1 MIDIKKF
8 KNRLYYEIT
17 NEIWIKLYCLISI
30 LIIHLIWI
38 FSILFLNYEDLSMIY
53 GIPYFLI
60 IPYLLYLTIDFKKI
74 DTIASEKINKY
85 LNYIISVYL
94 TIIIIIAV
102 IPNKFKKLLPK
113 KVFEITLE
121 DGHEIKSLNWNLLKV
136 GNRFVISGTVIGI
149 DSIGVNP
156 RIPCNVKAIVRVNDW
171 SPARYN
177 VNILSYD
184 PKWILPYGITGL
196 TLIFISIIAL
206 FWKKK

>member
-1 MIDIKKF
+1 M
-8 KNRLYYEIT
+8 
-17 NEIWIKLYCLISI
+17 
-30 LIIHLIWI
+30 
-38 FSILFLNYEDLSMIY
+38 
-53 GIPYFLI
+53 
-60 IPYLLYLTIDFKKI
+60 
-74 DTIASEKINKY
+74 
-85 LNYIISVYL
+85 
-94 TIIIIIAV
+94 
-102 IPNKFKKLLPK
+102 
-113 KVFEITLE
+113 FEITLE

-177 VNILSYD
+177 VNILSND